1 MEKKIIMAEQL
12 SLVASKRT
20 VLKKKLKTLRKK
32 GLVPLHV
39 YGPDIESFSLE
50 AEINIVMS
58 VLSQAGSNVP
68 VSLNIEGQEILSFVR
83 ELQWDPLS
91 EKLLHVDFLQV
102 DPKKEL
108 LVGVPL
114 ILTGEA
120 PAAKETGGNV
130 VQYAQ
135 TIEITALPLSIPKE
149 FTLSVESLITLDD
162 VLRASD
168 ISLPENVSL
177 ETASD
182 LPVARVQLPK
192 VEEEVV
198 EEEELEEGEG
208 AEAAEGA
215 VGEGAAEGKEDGAEG
230 STEESS

>member
-12 SLVASKRT
+12 SLLVSKRK
-20 VLKKKLKTLRKK
+20 VLRKK
-32 GLVPLHV
+32 VKNLRKNGIIPLHV
-39 YGPDIESFSLE
+39 YGPDVESVSLE
-50 AEINIVMS
+50 AQASEVMS

-68 VSLNIEGQEILSFVR
+68 VSLTVDGEEILSFVR
-83 ELQWDPLS
+83 ELQWDPLT
-91 EKLLHVDFLQV
+91 EALLHVDFLQV

-108 LVGVPL
+108 LVNVPIVL
-114 ILTGEA
+114 SGEA

-135 TIEITALPLSIPKE
+135 TVEIKALPLSIPKE
-149 FTLSVESLITLDD
+149 FTLNVDTLLTLDD

-168 ISLPENVSL
+168 ISLPENVAL

-192 VEEEVV
+192 AEEEAP
-198 EEEELEEGEG
+198 EEELEEGAEAESEEG
-208 AEAAEGA
+208 AEAEEGA
-215 VGEGAAEGKEDGAEG
+215 EEDKGET
-230 STEESS
+230 TEKSS